1 MSAKPAAKAAAI
13 FPAPMKPTLMLVTVD
28 ATGIAMIVVRFFLFS
43 DDDKPTCN
51 IQKTTYFTIYL
62 DNLHF

>member
-28 ATGIAMIVVRFFLFS
+28 ATGIAMVRFSLFS
-43 DDDKPTCN
+43 EDE
-51 IQKTTYFTIYL
+51 QTTPAIYSENYL
-62 DNLHF
+62 LRHHLPMHF